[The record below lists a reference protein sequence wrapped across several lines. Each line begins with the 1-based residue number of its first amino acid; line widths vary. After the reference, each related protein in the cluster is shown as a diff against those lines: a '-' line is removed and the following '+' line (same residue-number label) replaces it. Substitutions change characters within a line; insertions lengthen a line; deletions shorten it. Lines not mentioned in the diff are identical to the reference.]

1 MFAEGVDRTLL
12 SQETAVELDILRIG
26 PVEASSVS
34 REIVIHVGTA
44 R

>member
-1 MFAEGVDRTLL
+1 MFVEGVGRTLL
-12 SQETAVELDILRIG
+12 SQETGVELNISRIG

-34 REIVIHVGTA
+34 REIDSDSRV